1 LRRKEEGEQT
11 YTPFGGFALV
21 DVEVD
26 AGEFRPEI
34 GTAPEVGVD
43 ADG

>member
-1 LRRKEEGEQT
+1 MRKKGRT

-26 AGEFRPEI
+26 AGEFGPEE
-34 GTAPEVGVD
+34 GAVPEVRVD
-43 ADG
+43 GDG